1 MHPHPE
7 YPTLLQFDLLSAE
20 PGIEHFFT
28 TRSGG
33 VSKGEFSSLNL
44 GNYSD
49 DDPVAIFENL
59 TILARMW
66 YMKPSDFIVPH
77 QTHGS
82 RILAID
88 EHFLSLPLSQKNEIL
103 YGVDATVTQ
112 LKNFFLCVT
121 VADCVPI
128 LLYDRTKGVVA
139 AVHAGWRGTSDRIV
153 EKTIRFM
160 QEQYSSSASDI
171 VAAIGPAI
179 CMQHYEVGDE
189 VVEIFRQQGFDL
201 SSASIKN
208 EITGKMHIDLKEIN
222 RLELLRMGILP
233 QHIEKTDL
241 CTYENPDL
249 FFSARRQSVHCGRML
264 CGIMLK

>member
-20 PGIEHFFT
+20 AEIEHFFT

-33 VSKGEFSSLNL
+33 VSTGEFSSLNL

-66 YMKPSDFIVPH
+66 YMKPSDFIIPH

-82 RILAID
+82 RILAVD
-88 EHFLSLPLSQKNEIL
+88 DNFMSLPLSQKNEIL
-103 YGVDATVTQ
+103 YGIDVTVTQ
-112 LKNFFLCVT
+112 LKNIFLCVT

-128 LLYDRTKGVVA
+128 LLYDRVKGIVA
-139 AVHAGWRGTSDRIV
+139 ALHAGWRGTSDRIV

-160 QEQYSSSASDI
+160 QERYSSSASDI
-171 VAAIGPAI
+171 IAAIGPAI
-179 CMQHYEVGDE
+179 CMQHYEVGYE
-189 VVEIFRQQGFDL
+189 VVDIFRERDFDL
-201 SSASIKN
+201 SLVSFKN
-208 EITGKMHIDLKEIN
+208 EVTGKIHLDLKEIN

-233 QHIEKTDL
+233 KYIEKTDL

-249 FFSARRQSVHCGRML
+249 FFSVRRQSVHCGRML

>member
-7 YPTLLQFDLLSAE
+7 YPTLLQFDLLSSE

-33 VSKGEFSSLNL
+33 VSKGNFHRLIWEIIPMTIRWPFRE
-44 GNYSD
+44 SD
-49 DDPVAIFENL
+49 HSGSNVVHETF
-59 TILARMW
+59 R
-66 YMKPSDFIVPH
+66 FIVPH

-88 EHFLSLPLSQKNEIL
+88 EHFLSLSLSQKNEIL

-189 VVEIFRQQGFDL
+189 VVEIFRQRGFDL

-222 RLELLRMGILP
+222 RLELLCMGILP